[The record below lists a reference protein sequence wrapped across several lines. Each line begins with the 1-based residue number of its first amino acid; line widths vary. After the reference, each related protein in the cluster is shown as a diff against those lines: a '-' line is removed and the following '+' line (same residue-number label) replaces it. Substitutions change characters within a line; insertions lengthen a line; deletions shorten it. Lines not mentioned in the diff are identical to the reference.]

1 MKVAID
7 VSPLKNANRYR
18 GVGIYTQQLVKSLQ
32 SLNISNFSC
41 QLIEDKTMVK
51 DSDLIHYPF
60 FDLFFLTLP
69 LKKPKPTVV
78 TIHDVI
84 PLIFPEHYPAG
95 IRGSLKFQT
104 QKFSLKGVKAVITDS
119 ENSRKDIFKYLNY
132 PKNKIYVVPLAP
144 GKEFRPITNHQSL
157 TTIKHKYQL
166 PETFVLYVGDVN
178 YNKNIIGFIKAF
190 KKLNTSDG
198 DRPSLRGHDSSE
210 VRLVL
215 IGKAFTDENLK
226 ETKEI
231 IQLINSLKL
240 SKKVIRLGWVPNKD
254 LVALYNLA
262 SVYCQPS
269 FYEGFGLPVLEA
281 MACGCPVVAAKT
293 SSLPEICGSA
303 AIMVDPYN
311 LDDMIKGLKKALVK
325 QEELRDKGFQQVKK
339 FSWGKTAQKTYEIYQ
354 KVV

>member
-1 MKVAID
+1 M
-7 VSPLKNANRYR
+7 
-18 GVGIYTQQLVKSLQ
+18 
-32 SLNISNFSC
+32 
-41 QLIEDKTMVK
+41 
-51 DSDLIHYPF
+51 
-60 FDLFFLTLP
+60 
-69 LKKPKPTVV
+69 
-78 TIHDVI
+78 
-84 PLIFPEHYPAG
+84 
-95 IRGSLKFQT
+95 
-104 QKFSLKGVKAVITDS
+104 
-119 ENSRKDIFKYLNY
+119 
-132 PKNKIYVVPLAP
+132 
-144 GKEFRPITNHQSL
+144 
-157 TTIKHKYQL
+157 
-166 PETFVLYVGDVN
+166 YVGDVN

-231 IQLINSLKL
+231 IRLINSLKL
-240 SKKVIRLGWVPNKD
+240 SKKVIRLGWVPDKD

-269 FYEGFGLPVLEA
+269 FYEGFGLSVLEA

-293 SSLPEICGSA
+293 SSLPEICGQA

-325 QEELRDKGFQQVKK
+325 QKELRDKGFQQVKK
-339 FSWGKTAQKTYEIYQ
+339 FSWGKTAQQTYEIYQ

>member
-1 MKVAID
+1 M
-7 VSPLKNANRYR
+7 
-18 GVGIYTQQLVKSLQ
+18 GIYTQQLVKSLQ